1 MPISRRAFVTSAVAS
16 GIALSLN
23 RLAIADEPGFT
34 ARETLPG
41 RDAWNPAVGG
51 TGRIDGVAKVTGA
64 KLYASDFR
72 AADMPGWPSQT
83 SHALLLRAA
92 DATHVYAGLDLS
104 RLTGALRPDAIVTAD
119 DLTRIGARV
128 PEFYA
133 GDLLCPVGKTPLY
146 LGQPVALLIFGDFDA
161 FDRTRGALRDA
172 AFAKFG
178 EDTGPV
184 ETPNYGAFRFTRVA
198 GPTPEAPD
206 VYSPTKN
213 GWVSLDKFPKAHN
226 TEVPIWPREPNPTS
240 QAYAEAAG
248 YGEQIRAE
256 LAADNPALLVVQREF
271 DTQSVDPMFLEPESG
286 LAWYDSSSKTLALVV
301 GVQSPYE
308 AAESVAFLLGE
319 AEAAFR
325 PTHIEM
331 NFAYCGGGFGG
342 REHTPFPLYLAL
354 AAMAFPGRPV
364 RLANNRFDQ
373 FQSGIKRH
381 AFKIRTRI
389 GVDRATGRI
398 AGFAADHALDGG
410 GLANFSASVATTA
423 ATAAL
428 GAYYAPK
435 VDVTTYAFHSRG
447 VTAGSM
453 RCYGT
458 VQVMTALEVMVDEI
472 CASLSLDP
480 IEFRRRNA
488 LQGGWKTM
496 TGNPYIVPVRTPEIL
511 DKLERHPIWRDR
523 ADEKARAPTGV
534 LVGTGIACVAKNY
547 GTGADASLASVAIDP
562 DGRITIHCDSVE
574 MGNGV
579 GTAVANRVSAYLGGV
594 ADEVAVAQVSA
605 FGPLGLV
612 TSGDPYT
619 IDQKTQDAE
628 AQNPRWTP
636 AISTASRASDGAHVG
651 THAAAEAARVIF
663 RFGLWPA
670 ALELWGLAP
679 TDTKAEEWDKAH
691 WIDGYLVMSGLAPL
705 SLAAVAA
712 RAHARNGVMAA
723 MAHGF
728 NRWAWSEATFRIDR
742 EPWTADIDA
751 LAVRRGGEEYV
762 RLDRSDVR
770 FPPTNFNRI
779 GTSYSSLCGTAVRIE
794 LERATGA
801 SRIAQAYSVLEC
813 GEVLVPEI
821 VLGQAQGG
829 FAMGVGYALLE
840 SLPLYEDGPGNGK
853 WNLGQYIVARGS
865 DLPLH
870 RLEIEILPPVDAN
883 ERPKGIAEAVMI
895 PVVPALLNAI
905 FDATGRRFQSLPVT
919 RAMLKDGALTAAPK

>member
-1 MPISRRAFVTSAVAS
+1 MSVRKSIILLTLTAVALTVAS
-16 GIALSLN
+16 PQAAAAQQAAPES
-23 RLAIADEPGFT
+23 A
-34 ARETLPG
+34 
-41 RDAWNPAVGG
+41 PAVF
-51 TGRIDGVAKVTGA
+51 DVAN
-64 KLYASDFR
+64 R
-72 AADMPGWPSQT
+72 AAILVAHGVGAQIYECKVGDT
-83 SHALLLRAA
+83 AA
-92 DATHVYAGLDLS
+92 T
-104 RLTGALRPDAIVTAD
+104 
-119 DLTRIGARV
+119 
-128 PEFYA
+128 
-133 GDLLCPVGKTPLY
+133 
-146 LGQPVALLIFGDFDA
+146 
-161 FDRTRGALRDA
+161 
-172 AFAKFG
+172 
-178 EDTGPV
+178 
-184 ETPNYGAFRFTRVA
+184 N
-198 GPTPEAPD
+198 
-206 VYSPTKN
+206 
-213 GWVSLDKFPKAHN
+213 WVF
-226 TEVPIWPREPNPTS
+226 REP
-240 QAYAEAAG
+240 
-248 YGEQIRAE
+248 
-256 LAADNPALLVVQREF
+256 V
-271 DTQSVDPMFLEPESG
+271 
-286 LAWYDSSSKTLALVV
+286 
-301 GVQSPYE
+301 
-308 AAESVAFLLGE
+308 
-319 AEAAFR
+319 
-325 PTHIEM
+325 EM

-342 REHTPFPLYLAL
+342 REHTPFPMYLAL

-373 FQSGIKRH
+373 FQSGIKRY

-458 VQVMTALEVMVDEI
+458 VQAMTAFEVMVDEI

-488 LQGGWKTM
+488 LQAGWKTM
-496 TGNPYIVPVRTPEIL
+496 TGNPYIVSVRTPEIL
-511 DKLERHPIWRDR
+511 DKLERHPIWHDR

-534 LVGTGIACVAKNY
+534 LVGTGIACAAKNY

-574 MGNGV
+574 IGNGV
-579 GTAVANRVSAYLGGV
+579 GTAVANRVAAYLSGV
-594 ADEVAVAQVSA
+594 ADEVAVAQVGA

-651 THAAAEAARVIF
+651 THAAAEAAHVIY

-670 ALELWGLAP
+670 ALELWGTAP
-679 TDTKAEEWDKAH
+679 TDPKAEEWDQAH
-691 WIDGYLVMSGLAPL
+691 WRDGQLIMSGLAPL

-728 NRWAWSEATFRIDR
+728 NRWAWSQATFSVDGQ
-742 EPWTADIDA
+742 PWTADIDA

-762 RLDRSDVR
+762 RLDRSDVK
-770 FPPTNFNRI
+770 FPPTDFNRI
-779 GTSYSSLCGTAVRIE
+779 GTAYTSLCGTTVRVEI
-794 LERATGA
+794 ERATGA
-801 SRIAQAYSVLEC
+801 LRIARAYSVLEC
-813 GEVLVPEI
+813 GLALAPEI
-821 VLGQAQGG
+821 VVGQAQGG

-840 SLPLYEDGPGNGK
+840 TLPLYEDGPGNGK
-853 WNLGQYIVARGS
+853 WNLGQYLVARGS

-870 RLEIEILPPVDAN
+870 ALEIEVLPPIDPA
-883 ERPKGIAEAVMI
+883 ERPKGMAEVVMI
-895 PVVPALLNAI
+895 PVVPALLSAI
-905 FDATGRRFQSLPVT
+905 FDATGRRFRSLPVT
-919 RAMLKDGALTAAPK
+919 QAKLKEAALGVPQ